1 VVLLGWHEHL
11 ELLKAGWPG
20 WPAMKPNTA
29 LGMILSGAS
38 LVLLGS
44 RWGSTPRGRV
54 AITVP
59 AALVLMLGLV
69 TLGENFFGWQLGI
82 DEALFRDTSG
92 SLSVTGPARPT
103 PGTAFS
109 FVLVG
114 IALLAACHSPEGKW
128 RRTLVAALGVSVF
141 TIGGLNLAG
150 HFSDFLSG
158 VTLWQ
163 HTGMALPTAGGFLL
177 IGLSLLAWIQGR
189 QGWTWALDITT
200 TTGVAAGLVCLLV
213 TLGLSYYFI
222 DRLYDTSH
230 DAAES
235 QAALRTLAE
244 IGANLAML
252 DQGLAPASRI
262 GPLLATELSDL
273 EQDLRDDPAGLPRL
287 ADLKPL
293 IAAHLAPTAPRGAP
307 ATNLSAETG
316 IELQA
321 LRDAETA
328 RLDRETA
335 AGRTAATRAFLLLPT
350 GAYLGL
356 TLLFVELFFLNAG
369 GAEEKQAERRL
380 REQLKNVTDLRYA
393 LDEHAIV
400 AMTDAAG
407 KIIYANEKFCALSK
421 YSRHELLGQDHR
433 ILNSGHHSKAFMR
446 ELWATIED
454 GRVWHGEIRNR
465 AKDGT
470 NYWVDTTIV
479 PFLGED
485 GRPERYATIR
495 ADITNLKRAE
505 EASARLAAIIASSNE
520 AIIGKNLDGIIT
532 TWNAG
537 AEKLFGYT
545 AAEIVGRSIL
555 RIIPSDRAD
564 EEARIIDYIR
574 RGETL
579 ENFDT
584 LRRRKDGRLIDVS
597 ITASPIRDK
606 EGRIIGVSKIA
617 HEITDRK
624 RAEAEIHELAASL
637 ERRVAERT
645 GELEAANKELEAFS
659 YSVSHDLRAPLRTVD
674 GFSQAVLEDY
684 GPQLPD
690 QGRQDLLTIRQGA
703 QRMGRLI
710 DDLLAFAQ
718 LSRTPLSKRLID
730 TGAQVRQVLENLRPQ
745 LAGREIDLEIGA
757 LPPCQ
762 GSPAMLE
769 QVWTNLLSNA
779 IKYTQLKDRARIEV
793 GCRHEDDRDVFF
805 VRDNGD
811 GFDMR
816 YAHKLFG
823 VFQRLHLPDQ
833 FEGTGVGLAIVQRI
847 IHRHGGRIWAEAA
860 PQQGATFFFT
870 LQAAAGTPETAP

>member
-1 VVLLGWHEHL
+1 
-11 ELLKAGWPG
+11 
-20 WPAMKPNTA
+20 
-29 LGMILSGAS
+29 
-38 LVLLGS
+38 
-44 RWGSTPRGRV
+44 
-54 AITVP
+54 
-59 AALVLMLGLV
+59 
-69 TLGENFFGWQLGI
+69 
-82 DEALFRDTSG
+82 
-92 SLSVTGPARPT
+92 
-103 PGTAFS
+103 
-109 FVLVG
+109 
-114 IALLAACHSPEGKW
+114 
-128 RRTLVAALGVSVF
+128 
-141 TIGGLNLAG
+141 
-150 HFSDFLSG
+150 
-158 VTLWQ
+158 
-163 HTGMALPTAGGFLL
+163 
-177 IGLSLLAWIQGR
+177 
-189 QGWTWALDITT
+189 
-200 TTGVAAGLVCLLV
+200 
-213 TLGLSYYFI
+213 
-222 DRLYDTSH
+222 
-230 DAAES
+230 
-235 QAALRTLAE
+235 
-244 IGANLAML
+244 
-252 DQGLAPASRI
+252 
-262 GPLLATELSDL
+262 
-273 EQDLRDDPAGLPRL
+273 
-287 ADLKPL
+287 
-293 IAAHLAPTAPRGAP
+293 
-307 ATNLSAETG
+307 
-316 IELQA
+316 
-321 LRDAETA
+321 
-328 RLDRETA
+328 
-335 AGRTAATRAFLLLPT
+335 
-350 GAYLGL
+350 
-356 TLLFVELFFLNAG
+356 
-369 GAEEKQAERRL
+369 
-380 REQLKNVTDLRYA
+380 
-393 LDEHAIV
+393 
-400 AMTDAAG
+400 
-407 KIIYANEKFCALSK
+407 
-421 YSRHELLGQDHR
+421 
-433 ILNSGHHSKAFMR
+433 
-446 ELWATIED
+446 
-454 GRVWHGEIRNR
+454 
-465 AKDGT
+465 
-470 NYWVDTTIV
+470 
-479 PFLGED
+479 
-485 GRPERYATIR
+485 
-495 ADITNLKRAE
+495 
-505 EASARLAAIIASSNE
+505 
-520 AIIGKNLDGIIT
+520 
-532 TWNAG
+532 
-537 AEKLFGYT
+537 
-545 AAEIVGRSIL
+545 
-555 RIIPSDRAD
+555 
-564 EEARIIDYIR
+564 
-574 RGETL
+574 
-579 ENFDT
+579 
-584 LRRRKDGRLIDVS
+584 LIDVS